1 MNGEDRRPGAPQDR
15 PWSLELLAD
24 LHAGALDQAE
34 SDDLLVRA
42 RQDPR
47 SGAVLDALDS
57 TTAEL
62 GDLPSPQL
70 PPDVAARLDSALD
83 DEVRAHFRP
92 VSPVRPAEG
101 LPEEPPEK
109 ASEEPFGRASA
120 AVTEMHR
127 RRRRRRGGLGAA
139 IVTAAAA
146 AIGIFVLSSPSLDSP
161 QQQAA
166 PPPSSGSHGSLALEG
181 QQVALTSSQFSQV
194 LRSDQY
200 GQLAD
205 QQKLAGCLRANG
217 ASGKPMGARHITLNG
232 RPAQLLVLPTG
243 NIGQFRLLAVGP
255 ECSRDDPATVSST
268 TFGG

>member
-70 PPDVAARLDSALD
+70 PADVAARLDSALD

-92 VSPVRPAEG
+92 VSPARPAEG
-101 LPEEPPEK
+101 HPEEP
-109 ASEEPFGRASA
+109 SEEPFGRAPA
-120 AVTEMHR
+120 AVTDMHR

-146 AIGIFVLSSPSLDSP
+146 ATGIFVLSSPSLDSP
-161 QQQAA
+161 QQAA

-200 GQLAD
+200 GPLAD
-205 QQKLAGCLRANG
+205 QRKLAGCLQANG
-217 ASGKPMGARHITLNG
+217 VSGKPMGARHITLNG

>member
-15 PWSLELLAD
+15 PWSLEQLAD

-34 SDDLLVRA
+34 TDDLLVRA

-92 VSPVRPAEG
+92 VSPDRPAG
-101 LPEEPPEK
+101 GFPEEP
-109 ASEEPFGRASA
+109 SEETFERAPA
-120 AVTEMHR
+120 AVTDMHR

-146 AIGIFVLSSPSLDSP
+146 ATGIFVLSSPSLDSP

-181 QQVALTSSQFSQV
+181 QQVALTSSQFAQV

-200 GQLAD
+200 GPLAD
-205 QQKLAGCLRANG
+205 QRKLTGCLRANG
-217 ASGKPMGARHITLNG
+217 VSGKPMGARRITLNG
-232 RPAQLLVLPTG
+232 HPAQLLVLPTG

-255 ECSRDDPATVSST
+255 ECSQDDPATVSST